1 MEEAD
6 RILIRSLRLCGAEL
20 PDELQSLREFSTEMI
35 VEAVVRCLRVI
46 DPSLVSGIS
55 HMLPPG
61 MSARFRIG
69 MSLAQACQELGF
81 QGEVGYQ
88 TFLYSSEPDI
98 RQLLMFLAEKLP
110 RDSSE
115 DTDQPIG
122 KSRALQR
129 AIAAKIREQ
138 LLLPWVPPSCRTAR
152 LQRMQGSCL
161 MRHFHTQRLMLPEK
175 CLSSD
180 AVSSDV
186 RDFYENYLP
195 PVTAQVF
202 QRAELAASLLER
214 SLADVSSVQERE
226 AEWKSQGL
234 ASRLSH
240 EDYWQRKHQRL
251 QKRVQEQLRQCSQCP
266 TDSQFSAGASGD
278 HIDSLKSFGSRGKQE
293 QGKGS
298 QCTRTEKFT
307 FRPELVSSAG
317 LMAVAV
323 ESLPSSRKLD
333 QDNRTQQEEEVTS
346 LQQQLEQLSMQID
359 EAGAEVKKLNLGL
372 MQIED
377 ARKQSE
383 LHVAENEDVMKVK
396 RQTVALLSD
405 AENNLSKLQLVVE
418 SSTKRIV
425 HLASQW
431 EKHRVPLVEQYRELK
446 KLHQSREL
454 ESSRRLSDIKEVHKQ
469 IRTAAE
475 EAKRK
480 EVLYKQLLTDHES
493 LPKDVSRAAYTQR
506 ILEIVGNIKK
516 QKEEI
521 TKILLD
527 TKELQKEINNL
538 TGKLDRTFAVTD
550 ELVYKDAKRD
560 EAVRKAYKYL
570 AALHENCSQLIE
582 TIEDTGTIMRGIR
595 DLEEQIETEAG
606 KRTLSNLEKIL
617 EDYKCIKQENMTL
630 LSHIKEA

>member
-1 MEEAD
+1 
-6 RILIRSLRLCGAEL
+6 
-20 PDELQSLREFSTEMI
+20 MI
-35 VEAVVRCLRVI
+35 VEAVVRCLHVI

-69 MSLAQACQELGF
+69 MSLAQACQDLGF

-98 RQLLMFLAEKLP
+98 RQLLMFLVEKLP

-122 KSRALQR
+122 KSGALQR

-138 LLLPWVPPSCRTAR
+138 LSLPWMPPSCRTAR
-152 LQRMQGSCL
+152 LQRMQGCCL
-161 MRHFHTQRLMLPEK
+161 MRHFHTQRLVLPEK
-175 CLSSD
+175 CPFASD
-180 AVSSDV
+180 TVSSDV
-186 RDFYENYLP
+186 RDFYEKYLP
-195 PVTAQVF
+195 TVTAQVSR
-202 QRAELAASLLER
+202 RAQLAASLLER
-214 SLADVSSVQERE
+214 SLADVSGVQERE

-234 ASRLSH
+234 ASRLSY
-240 EDYWQRKHQRL
+240 EEYWQRKHQRL
-251 QKRVQEQLRQCSQCP
+251 QKRVQEQLRQCSQRP
-266 TDSQFSAGASGD
+266 TGSQFSAGASED
-278 HIDSLKSFGSRGKQE
+278 LMDTLSRSRQE

-298 QCTRTEKFT
+298 RSTPTERFT
-307 FRPELVSSAG
+307 FKPELASSAG

-346 LQQQLEQLSMQID
+346 LQQQLEQLSVQIE

-372 MQIED
+372 MQVED
-377 ARKQSE
+377 GRKQSE
-383 LHVAENEDVMKVK
+383 LHLAEKEDVMKVK

-454 ESSRRLSDIKEVHKQ
+454 ESSRRLSDIKEIHEQ
-469 IRTAAE
+469 IRAAAE
-475 EAKRK
+475 EAKCK
-480 EVLYKQLLTDHES
+480 ELLYKQLLTDHEN

-521 TKILLD
+521 TKILSD

-630 LSHIKEA
+630 LSRIREG